1 MARSGFAAVALLQSI
16 GAMPIAYDAKTEVEM
31 QDQISKHEP
40 LGCETQFG
48 VDPLPLVDCVSCV
61 VISPGVP
68 IDAPLVQR
76 AKAKGIPVIAE
87 IELAFRHAKGTV
99 CAVTGTNGKTTT
111 VSLLGDMLTKAG
123 RSAQVSGNVGYP
135 FSLSAMQSRDE
146 DVHVVEVSSFQ
157 LESVD
162 TFRPLVAVL
171 LNITP
176 DHLDRHG
183 AMDRYIGLKK
193 RLFACQRPLDHAV
206 LNFDDPL
213 CIQAAEGI
221 AADVS
226 WFSLKQNVDAGAFIQ
241 DGAIAF
247 RRDGKT
253 SLICAVKD
261 VRIPG
266 KHNLANALAAVTA
279 ASLLN
284 VPPQVIRHALR
295 TFAGVEHRIEYVRE
309 LEGVHYINDSKGT
322 NPESTIKAVEA
333 MQRPTVLIA
342 GGFDKH
348 GSFESLAEEVICS
361 GMVRHAV
368 LIGQTAGKLAACL
381 RAAGFERITLAD
393 SLGDALYAARAL
405 AEPGYNVLLS
415 PACASFDM
423 FDSYED
429 RGTQFKTLV
438 CGLQ

>member
-1 MARSGFAAVALLQSI
+1 
-16 GAMPIAYDAKTEVEM
+16 
-31 QDQISKHEP
+31 
-40 LGCETQFG
+40 
-48 VDPLPLVDCVSCV
+48 
-61 VISPGVP
+61 
-68 IDAPLVQR
+68 
-76 AKAKGIPVIAE
+76 
-87 IELAFRHAKGTV
+87 
-99 CAVTGTNGKTTT
+99 
-111 VSLLGDMLTKAG
+111 
-123 RSAQVSGNVGYP
+123 
-135 FSLSAMQSRDE
+135 MQSRDE
-146 DVHVVEVSSFQ
+146 DACRGGVQLQ

-193 RLFACQRPLDHAV
+193 RLFACQQPLDHAV

-213 CIQAAEGI
+213 SVQAAEGI

-438 CGLQ
+438 RGLQ